1 MALGSSKLQRYYAII
16 EVDSR
21 GLADL
26 LVENGLAR
34 VHGTSVTHPDKRSAS
49 DYIASLVELEK
60 VAKEKH
66 LGAWAKS
73 RPEMQQPTVEETM
86 EPSSLV
92 VQSLEWWHQIPR
104 WLERLIFVGVG
115 AGLLTLSR
123 FFSERT
129 KRRREIAGSQ
139 RDSHVT

>member
-16 EVDSR
+16 EVDGR

-139 RDSHVT
+139 KDSHVT